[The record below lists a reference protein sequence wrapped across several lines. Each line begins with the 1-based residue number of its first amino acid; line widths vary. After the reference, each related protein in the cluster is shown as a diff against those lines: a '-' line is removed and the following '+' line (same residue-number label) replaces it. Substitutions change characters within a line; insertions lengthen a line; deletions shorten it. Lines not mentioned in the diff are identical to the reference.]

1 MNQKQILT
9 ALAVVVVVVIALV
22 LFNKSNKVNDST
34 EQTNKTDTVENV
46 DTNSTEP
53 ATNTNSTSSEMATN
67 PPVAEPTAPDGND
80 VAVSEITFDG
90 KSFSPSNITIKN
102 GDIVVFNNKSDGD
115 FWPASAP
122 HPQHT
127 NYPEFDSKKAISAG
141 GSWQFKFTKSGSWGF
156 HDHLTPSAF
165 GKITVQ

>member
-80 VAVSEITFDG
+80 VAVSEINKTTVRSNQV
-90 KSFSPSNITIKN
+90 KVRPSQVLKL
-102 GDIVVFNNKSDGD
+102 
-115 FWPASAP
+115 
-122 HPQHT
+122 T
-127 NYPEFDSKKAISAG
+127 NLSHNCYQTHHK
-141 GSWQFKFTKSGSWGF
+141 
-156 HDHLTPSAF
+156 
-165 GKITVQ
+165 